1 MAVFLLTFSK
11 KHNLADTK
19 YFVPPCSCVCW
30 ICPRAHKQLN
40 IKAINNASISDY
52 KITKIKII
60 SIDSSALT

>member
-1 MAVFLLTFSK
+1 M
-11 KHNLADTK
+11 D
-19 YFVPPCSCVCW
+19 
-30 ICPRAHKQLN
+30 KQLN